1 MSTAHRE
8 PESDL
13 TGRARIRDAA
23 LKIFAEHGAKGAT
36 VQLIAT
42 EAGVST
48 GLIRHHFGSKEGLL
62 AACDTHAV
70 GTLLDQARRALE
82 EEVSAPGFAASMYQS
97 SQAGVRYLARALVE
111 GSTSADELFESGADL
126 AERFLSEHWPDRF
139 PPGSQAVK
147 DAAAVMGTMHLGPLV
162 LHTHLARRLGA
173 DTLDPEHAP
182 RVGIAIAA
190 LYKALADFFEDEQG
204 RRITDALAS
213 DTATRAPVDPRLVE
227 GEQS

>member
-1 MSTAHRE
+1 MDSVRSE
-8 PESDL
+8 PDTDL

-23 LKIFAEHGAKGAT
+23 LKVFAEHGVKGAT

-48 GLIRHHFGSKEGLL
+48 GLIRHHFGSKEGLR
-62 AACDTHAV
+62 AACDAHAI
-70 GTLLDQARRALE
+70 GTLLGQARLALE
-82 EEVSAPGFAASMYQS
+82 EDVSAPGFAASMYRS
-97 SQAGVRYLARALVE
+97 SRPGSRYLARALVE
-111 GSTSADELFESGADL
+111 GSTSADELFEAGADL

-182 RVGIAIAA
+182 RVGSAIAA
-190 LYKALADFFEDEQG
+190 VYTAMADFFDDDQG
-204 RRITDALAS
+204 RRITDALGS
-213 DTATRAPVDPRLVE
+213 GGTGTTTAPRPDQ
-227 GEQS
+227 GEQP